1 MKLKDILTDNKVQI
15 ALTTG
20 ETYFVGGNELNVE
33 YQATF
38 IHIPVLKVNIHYY
51 SSFYFL
57 EGNGFNAENDDD
69 DSDDSDDSDVEL
81 FEDGPEGY
89 AFFDTDTKEC
99 VYDMTGSALEVCI
112 SDFLHEV
119 KEENWSMDE
128 IEDLDCEVI
137 EDITVFN
144 DYILDGKI

>member
-33 YQATF
+33 YQATY
-38 IHIPVLKVNIHYY
+38 IHIPILNVNVHYY

-69 DSDDSDDSDVEL
+69 DSDVEL

-89 AFFDTDTKEC
+89 VFFDTDTKEC

-119 KEENWSMDE
+119 KEENWSMDK
-128 IEDLDCEVI
+128 IEDLGCEVI
-137 EDITVFN
+137 EDITVFDN
-144 DYILDGKI
+144 YIIGEKI

>member
-1 MKLKDILTDNKVQI
+1 M
-15 ALTTG
+15 
-20 ETYFVGGNELNVE
+20 GGNELNVE
-33 YQATF
+33 YQTTF
-38 IHIPVLKVNIHYY
+38 IHIPVLKVNVHYY

-69 DSDDSDDSDVEL
+69 DSDVEL

-89 AFFDTDTKEC
+89 VFFDTDTKEC

-119 KEENWSMDE
+119 KEENWSMDD

>member
-1 MKLKDILTDNKVQI
+1 MKLKNILIDNKMQI

-20 ETYFVGGNELNVE
+20 ETCFVGGNELNVE

-38 IHIPVLKVNIHYY
+38 IHIPVLNVNVHYY

-69 DSDDSDDSDVEL
+69 DDSDVEL
-81 FEDGPEGY
+81 FADGPEGY
-89 AFFDTDTKEC
+89 VFFDTNTKEC

>member
-38 IHIPVLKVNIHYY
+38 IHIPVLKVNVHHY

-69 DSDDSDDSDVEL
+69 DDSDVEL
-81 FEDGPEGY
+81 FADGPEGY
-89 AFFDTDTKEC
+89 VFFDTNTKEC

-137 EDITVFN
+137 EDIAIIDN
-144 DYILDGKI
+144 YIIEGKI

>member
-20 ETYFVGGNELNVE
+20 ETYFVGENELNVA

-38 IHIPVLKVNIHYY
+38 IHIPVLNVNVHYY

-69 DSDDSDDSDVEL
+69 DDSDVEL

-89 AFFDTDTKEC
+89 VFFDTDTKEC

-119 KEENWSMDE
+119 KGENWSMDK
-128 IEDLDCEVI
+128 IEDLGCEVI

>member
-33 YQATF
+33 YQTTF
-38 IHIPVLKVNIHYY
+38 IHIPVLKVNVHYY

-69 DSDDSDDSDVEL
+69 DDSDVEL

-89 AFFDTDTKEC
+89 VFFDTDTKEC

-137 EDITVFN
+137 EDITVFDN
-144 DYILDGKI
+144 YIIGEKI

>member
-1 MKLKDILTDNKVQI
+1 MKLKDILKDKKLQV
-15 ALTTG
+15 ALTMG
-20 ETYFVGGNELNVE
+20 ETYFAGGNDLNVE

-38 IHIPVLKVNIHYY
+38 IHIPVLKVNVHYY

-57 EGNGFNAENDDD
+57 EGNGFNAENDD
-69 DSDDSDDSDVEL
+69 DDSDDSDVEL

-137 EDITVFN
+137 EDI
-144 DYILDGKI
+144 YSHY

>member
-1 MKLKDILTDNKVQI
+1 MKLKDVLTDNKVQI

-38 IHIPVLKVNIHYY
+38 IHIPVLNVNVHYY

-69 DSDDSDDSDVEL
+69 DSDVEL
-81 FEDGPEGY
+81 FADGPEGCV
-89 AFFDTDTKEC
+89 FFDTNTKEC
-99 VYDMTGSALEVCI
+99 VYDMSGSALEVCI

>member
-1 MKLKDILTDNKVQI
+1 MKLKAILTDNKVQI

-38 IHIPVLKVNIHYY
+38 IHIPVLKVNVHYY

-57 EGNGFNAENDDD
+57 EGNGFNAENDD
-69 DSDDSDDSDVEL
+69 DDSDDSDVEL

-99 VYDMTGSALEVCI
+99 VYDMTGSAMEVCI

-119 KEENWSMDE
+119 KGENWSMGE

-137 EDITVFN
+137 EDITIFN
-144 DYILDGKI
+144 NYILDGKI

>member
-1 MKLKDILTDNKVQI
+1 MKLKGILTDNKVQI

-20 ETYFVGGNELNVE
+20 ETCFVGGNELNVE

-38 IHIPVLKVNIHYY
+38 IHIPVLNVNVHYY

-69 DSDDSDDSDVEL
+69 DSDVEL

-89 AFFDTDTKEC
+89 VFFDTDTKEC

-128 IEDLDCEVI
+128 IEYLDCEVI

>member
-15 ALTTG
+15 ALTLTTG

-57 EGNGFNAENDDD
+57 
-69 DSDDSDDSDVEL
+69 
-81 FEDGPEGY
+81 
-89 AFFDTDTKEC
+89 
-99 VYDMTGSALEVCI
+99 
-112 SDFLHEV
+112 
-119 KEENWSMDE
+119 
-128 IEDLDCEVI
+128 
-137 EDITVFN
+137 
-144 DYILDGKI
+144 

>member
-69 DSDDSDDSDVEL
+69 DDDSDVEL
-81 FEDGPEGY
+81 FADGPEGY
-89 AFFDTDTKEC
+89 VFFDTDTKEC

-137 EDITVFN
+137 EDIAIIDN
-144 DYILDGKI
+144 YIIEGKV

>member
-1 MKLKDILTDNKVQI
+1 M
-15 ALTTG
+15 
-20 ETYFVGGNELNVE
+20 
-33 YQATF
+33 
-38 IHIPVLKVNIHYY
+38 
-51 SSFYFL
+51 
-57 EGNGFNAENDDD
+57 
-69 DSDDSDDSDVEL
+69 
-81 FEDGPEGY
+81 EDGPEGY

>member
-1 MKLKDILTDNKVQI
+1 MKLKAILTDNKVQI
-15 ALTTG
+15 ALTMG

-38 IHIPVLKVNIHYY
+38 IHIPVLKVNVHYY

-57 EGNGFNAENDDD
+57 EGNGFNAENDD
-69 DSDDSDDSDVEL
+69 DDSDDSDVEL

-119 KEENWSMDE
+119 KGENWSMGE

-137 EDITVFN
+137 EDITIFN
-144 DYILDGKI
+144 NYILDGKI

>member
-1 MKLKDILTDNKVQI
+1 MKLKAILTDNKVQI

-20 ETYFVGGNELNVE
+20 ESFFVGGNELNVE

-38 IHIPVLKVNIHYY
+38 IHIPVLKVNVHYY

-57 EGNGFNAENDDD
+57 EGNGFNAENDD
-69 DSDDSDDSDVEL
+69 DDSDDSDVEL

>member
-1 MKLKDILTDNKVQI
+1 MKLKDILTDNKVQV

-38 IHIPVLKVNIHYY
+38 IHIPVLKVNVHYY

-69 DSDDSDDSDVEL
+69 DSDVEL
-81 FEDGPEGY
+81 FADGPEGY
-89 AFFDTDTKEC
+89 VFFDTDTKEC

>member
-69 DSDDSDDSDVEL
+69 DSDVEL
-81 FEDGPEGY
+81 FADGPEGY
-89 AFFDTDTKEC
+89 VFFDTDTKEC

>member
-20 ETYFVGGNELNVE
+20 ETYFMGENELNVA

-38 IHIPVLKVNIHYY
+38 IHIPVLNVNVHYY

-69 DSDDSDDSDVEL
+69 DSDVEL

-89 AFFDTDTKEC
+89 VFFDTNTKEC

-119 KEENWSMDE
+119 KEENWSMDK

-137 EDITVFN
+137 EDITVFDN
-144 DYILDGKI
+144 YIIGEKI

>member
-1 MKLKDILTDNKVQI
+1 MKLKGILTDNKVQI

-20 ETYFVGGNELNVE
+20 ETCFVGGNELNVE

-38 IHIPVLKVNIHYY
+38 IHIPVLKVNVHHY

-69 DSDDSDDSDVEL
+69 DDSDVEL
-81 FEDGPEGY
+81 FADGPEGY
-89 AFFDTDTKEC
+89 VFFDTDTKEC

>member
-1 MKLKDILTDNKVQI
+1 MKLKAILTDNKVQI

-20 ETYFVGGNELNVE
+20 ETCFVGGNELNVE

-38 IHIPVLKVNIHYY
+38 IHIPVLKVNVHHY

-69 DSDDSDDSDVEL
+69 DSDVEL

-89 AFFDTDTKEC
+89 VFFDTNTKEC

-119 KEENWSMDE
+119 KGENWSMDD

>member
-69 DSDDSDDSDVEL
+69 DDDDSDVEL
-81 FEDGPEGY
+81 FADGPEGY
-89 AFFDTDTKEC
+89 VFFDTDTKEC

-137 EDITVFN
+137 EDIAIIDN
-144 DYILDGKI
+144 YIIEGKV

>member
-20 ETYFVGGNELNVE
+20 ETYFVGENELNVA

-38 IHIPVLKVNIHYY
+38 IHIPVLNVNVHYY

-69 DSDDSDDSDVEL
+69 DSDVEL

-89 AFFDTDTKEC
+89 VFFDTNTKEC

>member
-38 IHIPVLKVNIHYY
+38 IHIPVLNVNVHYY
-51 SSFYFL
+51 SSLRFC
-57 EGNGFNAENDDD
+57 EGDGFDVENDND
-69 DSDDSDDSDVEL
+69 DVEL
-81 FEDGPEGY
+81 FADGPEGY
-89 AFFDTDTKEC
+89 VFFDTNTKEC
-99 VYDMTGSALEVCI
+99 VYDMSGSALEVCI

-119 KEENWSMDE
+119 KGENWSMDD

-137 EDITVFN
+137 EDIAVIDN
-144 DYILDGKI
+144 YIIEGKI

>member
-1 MKLKDILTDNKVQI
+1 MKLKGILTDNKVQI

-20 ETYFVGGNELNVE
+20 ETCFVGGNELNVE

-38 IHIPVLKVNIHYY
+38 IHIPVLNVNVHYY

-69 DSDDSDDSDVEL
+69 DDSDVEL

-89 AFFDTDTKEC
+89 VFFDTNTKEC

-119 KEENWSMDE
+119 KEENWSMDK

>member
-1 MKLKDILTDNKVQI
+1 MKLKGILTDNKVQI

-20 ETYFVGGNELNVE
+20 ETCFVGGNELNVE

-38 IHIPVLKVNIHYY
+38 IHIPVLNVNVHYY

-69 DSDDSDDSDVEL
+69 DSDVEL

-89 AFFDTDTKEC
+89 VFFDTDTKEC

-119 KEENWSMDE
+119 KGENWSMDD

-137 EDITVFN
+137 EDIAVIDN
-144 DYILDGKI
+144 YIIEGKI

>member
-38 IHIPVLKVNIHYY
+38 IHIPVLTVNVHYY

-69 DSDDSDDSDVEL
+69 DSDDSDVEL
-81 FEDGPEGY
+81 FED
-89 AFFDTDTKEC
+89 
-99 VYDMTGSALEVCI
+99 VLRDMR
-112 SDFLHEV
+112 FLIRIL
-119 KEENWSMDE
+119 KS
-128 IEDLDCEVI
+128 
-137 EDITVFN
+137 VFM
-144 DYILDGKI
+144 I

>member
-15 ALTTG
+15 ALTLTTG

-38 IHIPVLKVNIHYY
+38 IHIPVLKVNVHYY

-57 EGNGFNAENDDD
+57 EGNGFNAENDD
-69 DSDDSDDSDVEL
+69 DDSDVEL

-119 KEENWSMDE
+119 KGENWSMGE

>member
-1 MKLKDILTDNKVQI
+1 MKLKAILTDNKVQI

-38 IHIPVLKVNIHYY
+38 IHIPVLKVNVHYY

-57 EGNGFNAENDDD
+57 EGNGFNAENDD
-69 DSDDSDDSDVEL
+69 DDSDDSDVEL

-119 KEENWSMDE
+119 KGENWSMGE

-137 EDITVFN
+137 EDITIFN
-144 DYILDGKI
+144 NYILDGKI

>member
-20 ETYFVGGNELNVE
+20 ETCFVSGNELNVE

-69 DSDDSDDSDVEL
+69 DSDDSDVEL

-89 AFFDTDTKEC
+89 VFFDTDTKEC

-144 DYILDGKI
+144 NYILDGKI

>member
-69 DSDDSDDSDVEL
+69 DSDVEL

-89 AFFDTDTKEC
+89 VFFDTDTKEC

>member
-1 MKLKDILTDNKVQI
+1 MKLKGILKDNKVQI

-20 ETYFVGGNELNVE
+20 ETCFVGGNELNVE

-38 IHIPVLKVNIHYY
+38 IHIPVLNVNVHYY

-69 DSDDSDDSDVEL
+69 DSDVEL

-89 AFFDTDTKEC
+89 VFFDTDTKEC

>member
-1 MKLKDILTDNKVQI
+1 MKLKGILTDNKVQI

-20 ETYFVGGNELNVE
+20 ETCFVGGNELNVE

-38 IHIPVLKVNIHYY
+38 IYIPDLNINIHYY
-51 SSFYFL
+51 SSFYFR
-57 EGNGFNAENDDD
+57 EGNGFSAEDDD
-69 DSDDSDDSDVEL
+69 DNNDVEL
-81 FEDGPEGY
+81 FADGPEGY

-119 KEENWSMDE
+119 KEENWSMNE